1 LIHEPLLNMPLGTKI
16 GEWSV
21 ESLPDHLFF
30 QEGPGLREWQW
41 SETGMKVING
51 RNILPDG
58 TINTSNTERFISMD
72 EFNKRYSHFAI
83 ETGDIVLTSS
93 GTIGKVSR
101 IKQEH
106 LPLMMN
112 TSVIRFHPKPTA
124 KVDPSFLYQFFR
136 SRLFLDQAE
145 SFAVG
150 SAQQNFGPAHLRQM
164 RILLPPLAVQ
174 RKIAAVLSTYDDLIG
189 NNTRRIQIVEEMAQ
203 ALYREWFVHF
213 RFPGHEQS
221 KMKAATMGPIPEGWT
236 ATTVGVV
243 STFVGR
249 GISPSYDET
258 AEGLVI
264 NQKCIRDGR
273 LNLALARKQS
283 KPFSPDRLVRFG
295 DVLINSTGIGT
306 LGRVAQVYQD
316 VGHCTVDSHVTIA
329 RPGSDVNVDYF
340 GFQLLGM
347 QAHFDSLGV
356 GSTGQTEL
364 ARERV
369 AASPFL
375 LPPLPRQDEFGEA
388 VQDMRKI
395 AILCERRNQNLR
407 QTRDLL
413 LPKLISGEVAVDD
426 LDIQT
431 GELT

>member
-1 LIHEPLLNMPLGTKI
+1 MPLGTKI

-101 IKQEH
+101 IKREH

-150 SAQQNFGPAHLRQM
+150 SAQQNFGPAHLKQM

-189 NNTRRIQIVEEMAQ
+189 NNTRRIQILEEMAQ

-221 KMKAATMGPIPEGWT
+221 EMVGSEVGLVPQGWQIQRLADVADVNAHSIRADTAPDTVLYVDIASVGTGRIEGKTLYAFAEAPGRARRAVRHGDIIWSCVRPNRKSYALIMRPEQNLIVSTGFAVLSARTVPYSFLYQTVTTDQFVSYLVNHATGAAYPAVSGGDFDQAYLTVPPSALLDMFHKAAEPMYLE
-236 ATTVGVV
+236 A
-243 STFVGR
+243 
-249 GISPSYDET
+249 D
-258 AEGLVI
+258 
-264 NQKCIRDGR
+264 
-273 LNLALARKQS
+273 
-283 KPFSPDRLVRFG
+283 
-295 DVLINSTGIGT
+295 
-306 LGRVAQVYQD
+306 
-316 VGHCTVDSHVTIA
+316 
-329 RPGSDVNVDYF
+329 
-340 GFQLLGM
+340 LL
-347 QAHFDSLGV
+347 
-356 GSTGQTEL
+356 
-364 ARERV
+364 
-369 AASPFL
+369 
-375 LPPLPRQDEFGEA
+375 
-388 VQDMRKI
+388 MRK
-395 AILCERRNQNLR
+395 NHNLR
-407 QTRDLL
+407 LTRDLL

-426 LDIQT
+426 LDIET